1 MVPGPAAADAGR
13 VIDAPHDAGSARWL
27 PPEWPHPRRFD
38 LPTGHHL
45 RPVRCSDVDLHLR
58 AVLESQERLWS
69 IYGGAWQWP
78 PRTLTVE
85 QDREH
90 LAQREADTDQHRS
103 FTYALFD
110 LGETEL
116 LGCVDIDPAPDGDA
130 AAVSW
135 WVVDWLVESPVER
148 ALDRLIPAWIA
159 ADWPIAARPGP
170 ITRRKSQPPE

>member
-1 MVPGPAAADAGR
+1 M
-13 VIDAPHDAGSARWL
+13 IDAPDETSSDHWL
-27 PPEWPHPRRFD
+27 PLGWQHPRRFD
-38 LPTGHHL
+38 LPTGHHV

-69 IYGGAWQWP
+69 IYGPAWRWP
-78 PRTLTVE
+78 PHALTVE
-85 QDREH
+85 QDRQH
-90 LAQREADTDQHRS
+90 LAHREAETERQRS

-116 LGCVDIDPAPDGDA
+116 LGCVDIDPAPDG

-135 WVVDWLVESPVER
+135 WVVDWLVGSPVER

-159 ADWPIAARPGP
+159 ADWPLTVRRGP
-170 ITRRKSQPPE
+170 IPRPPFR